1 MYHFKN
7 EDKPYIYALSF
18 FSPLFRRWREWI
30 DIVSPKDFF
39 LLSENELINLFLGSS
54 LIQEFIIFRRKFDLE
69 REWEKLEKNKVK
81 MTTFWEEDFP
91 PLLKEIKNA
100 PIFLLYKGDLK
111 GDKFIGIV
119 GTRKP
124 SSYGI
129 KMAEFFSK
137 ELVKYGFIVVSGLA
151 YGIDTYA
158 HRGAIEGGG
167 KTFAVLGSSLDH
179 IYPSGNLKLAEKI
192 IENGAIISEY
202 PLGTK
207 PARYTFPQRNRIIS
221 GICQGVLIIEAGE
234 KSGALITASFAANEG
249 RDVFAIPG
257 RLTDERS
264 VGTNKL
270 IKDGAKMVIDVF
282 DILEEYNITYEVKK
296 ERNFNITQE
305 ERLVLSF
312 LSPEPIFIEDLMKNL
327 NIDLSTLMFIII
339 SLQGKGLVEEYPG
352 LRYAR
357 KRSAFVDE

>member
-1 MYHFKN
+1 
-7 EDKPYIYALSF
+7 
-18 FSPLFRRWREWI
+18 
-30 DIVSPKDFF
+30 
-39 LLSENELINLFLGSS
+39 

-69 REWEKLEKNKVK
+69 REWEKLEENKVK
-81 MTTFWEEDFP
+81 MTTLWEEDFP

-100 PIFLLYKGDLK
+100 PLFLLYKGDLK

-119 GTRKP
+119 GTRRP

-129 KMAEFFSK
+129 KMAEAFSK

-179 IYPSGNLKLAEKI
+179 IYPSGNLKLAERI

-221 GICQGVLIIEAGE
+221 GMCQG
-234 KSGALITASFAANEG
+234 
-249 RDVFAIPG
+249 
-257 RLTDERS
+257 
-264 VGTNKL
+264 
-270 IKDGAKMVIDVF
+270 
-282 DILEEYNITYEVKK
+282 Y
-296 ERNFNITQE
+296 
-305 ERLVLSF
+305 
-312 LSPEPIFIEDLMKNL
+312 
-327 NIDLSTLMFIII
+327 
-339 SLQGKGLVEEYPG
+339 
-352 LRYAR
+352 
-357 KRSAFVDE
+357 